1 MLATVMEHIEY
12 GRQTEPLVILPFLIM
27 QQFQLSM
34 LVLSQTEETVINRQL
49 FQLGEKG
56 PKWKVDKIWRLMH
69 VQFRFCFQCRGV
81 LLKLIIMKNCP
92 KIVWNSSSSETFSD
106 FPGKNLWRGSIV
118 TTCNF
123 TKEDFNR
130 VDLLGIYKMILG

>member
-12 GRQTEPLVILPFLIM
+12 GRQTEPLVILQFLIM

-56 PKWKVDKIWRLMH
+56 PK
-69 VQFRFCFQCRGV
+69 
-81 LLKLIIMKNCP
+81 
-92 KIVWNSSSSETFSD
+92 
-106 FPGKNLWRGSIV
+106 
-118 TTCNF
+118 
-123 TKEDFNR
+123 
-130 VDLLGIYKMILG
+130 